1 MPFDADPSSPLPPF
15 PVEQR
20 KRDDD
25 APPEVIALQPVAII
39 DHSCKVDDHLLRAV
53 GGEVGGSTR
62 VDSDQLQRLLMSV
75 GEFTTKAGGSAA
87 NTARGLSRGFDV
99 RVGLIGAV
107 GRDEWGS
114 LFVESMSRSG
124 VRVDGLTVKGEKSFT
139 GRCACLVGKDGQR
152 TMRPSLQDAVRLQPD
167 EIDPAR
173 FVGVKWVIVNGYSYY
188 GAGLVE
194 ASVDAAVAAGCKVAM
209 HLASFEIVRTFRAP
223 IERLLAGG
231 KIAAVFANEDEAR
244 ELAGG
249 DRGAEVDVAAAL
261 STLAEKCEVAVV
273 TLGDEGCVARRGD
286 ETVAQRAFR
295 GFPVEDTTGAG
306 DLFSSGFMYGLL
318 RDLPLR
324 RCCEIGCLAGAAV
337 VQVMGAEVSPEG
349 WTWFH
354 AHLHEGRAANLA
366 RGGTAAVQRELL
378 RCHELIHS
386 IGRGV
391 VYYGSARLGPE
402 SPHHASAR
410 ALGKAVAELLGS
422 PTWTGGGPGMM
433 EAVMLGAMDAD
444 TPVGGVRVAR
454 EAGTTAKAA
463 AKSRLPPECAAH
475 CEFLSTRKVALV
487 DAATRKRAE
496 DRTAHVFLPGGL
508 GTMDELFEL
517 LASYRLKSAGADHPA
532 PVVVVSYDGFYDGL
546 LALAETMK
554 GRGAIGAG
562 EYGQMVIKRTNE
574 EVVEYLREYYDL

>member
-1 MPFDADPSSPLPPF
+1 MISWVRPGVLLIRASAFWP
-15 PVEQR
+15 
-20 KRDDD
+20 
-25 APPEVIALQPVAII
+25 VIALIAEDLPAFERPAKAISARLSPGQPASRSALVVKWVWLKFIKNQ
-39 DHSCKVDDHLLRAV
+39 HVPRLSCVVSLRLLRY
-53 GGEVGGSTR
+53 
-62 VDSDQLQRLLMSV
+62 
-75 GEFTTKAGGSAA
+75 
-87 NTARGLSRGFDV
+87 N
-99 RVGLIGAV
+99 
-107 GRDEWGS
+107 
-114 LFVESMSRSG
+114 
-124 VRVDGLTVKGEKSFT
+124 
-139 GRCACLVGKDGQR
+139 
-152 TMRPSLQDAVRLQPD
+152 
-167 EIDPAR
+167 PAR

-463 AKSRLPPECAAH
+463 AKSCLPPECAAH

-517 LASYRLKSAGADHPA
+517 LASYRLKSAGAHHPA

-562 EYGQMVIKRTNE
+562 EYDQMVIKRTNE